1 MSKSYG
7 NYIGINDEPKDMYG
21 KTLSIP
27 DNLIYTYYE
36 LATDVTKDELSGISY
51 NFV

>member
-7 NYIGINDEPKDMYG
+7 NYIGVTESPEEIYG

-27 DNLIYTYYE
+27 DSSLR
-36 LATDVTKDELSGISY
+36 
-51 NFV
+51 